1 MPSLFKIGL
10 GLLSVESALLP
21 FIDQENEAMP
31 KNLDSAS
38 VSVLDSL
45 IHRPDGIPHGHEFQS
60 GLVQM
65 KENTITYGKIY
76 FQGEEPLMPG
86 TNQFWY
92 QHFAPYEGGSGRVMI
107 EFYDEDSTVAI
118 VIDEVHTANDD
129 DVGMGP
135 GGGGFLPEFAKLAL
149 VISIQPM
156 MTSFRHWFLAILAA
170 SVVSAEQVQKSCLEL
185 PDSAAAHKEAVKDLF
200 VTSYEAYQTYA
211 WGHDDLLPVSESYT
225 DGRNGWGASIADA
238 MSTMLIERSL
248 FETTIRYVGG
258 FISAY
263 ELSGEKYPVL
273 IQKAQDL
280 ADQMVYAWVGQQS
293 IPYGYMN
300 FTDHQP
306 TMATSNIAEAG
317 TLTLEWNRLSKYT
330 GNSTYQEL
338 AEKSVQHIINSPV
351 PLSGMPAQGINPKT
365 GNAVGGYVT
374 WGGGS
379 DSYFEYLIKYARL
392 TNTDDN
398 SYADAWLTAVDTS
411 MKTLLR
417 TSNVGNWLYL
427 ADYDDDKNI
436 RHVGSHLACFYG
448 GNWILGGKLA
458 NNDTMV
464 NIGLQL
470 TDACWNT
477 YASTAYV
484 YTIAIY
490 PFTNSFDG
498 NYTGSAGP
506 DPGQFAFYS
515 AHGFYITSSD
525 YILRPEVLESNFYAW
540 RVTGDTKYLDNAA
553 SALSSFQKYLPTTVA
568 YTGLYDVN
576 DKSSTQIDDMES
588 FWFAEVLKYLYLT
601 FDDPTHISL
610 DECKHVFNT
619 ECHPFKAPAAKDTY
633 GSASPQPVPSQ
644 PFSPESTST
653 APLPLFSSIPAL
665 L

>member
-1 MPSLFKIGL
+1 
-10 GLLSVESALLP
+10 
-21 FIDQENEAMP
+21 
-31 KNLDSAS
+31 
-38 VSVLDSL
+38 
-45 IHRPDGIPHGHEFQS
+45 
-60 GLVQM
+60 
-65 KENTITYGKIY
+65 
-76 FQGEEPLMPG
+76 
-86 TNQFWY
+86 
-92 QHFAPYEGGSGRVMI
+92 
-107 EFYDEDSTVAI
+107 
-118 VIDEVHTANDD
+118 
-129 DVGMGP
+129 
-135 GGGGFLPEFAKLAL
+135 
-149 VISIQPM
+149 
-156 MTSFRHWFLAILAA
+156 MTPFRHWFLATLAA

-200 VTSYEAYQTYA
+200 VTSYEAYQKYA
-211 WGHDDLLPVSESYT
+211 WGHDDLLPVSESYS

-238 MSTMLIERSL
+238 MSTMLIMNLTEWFEQAVNYTADVDFTISNTSDTVSL

-263 ELSGEKYPVL
+263 ELSEKKYPVL
-273 IQKAQDL
+273 IEKAQDL
-280 ADQMVYAWVGQQS
+280 ADQMVYAWVGEQS
-293 IPYGYMN
+293 IPYGFMN
-300 FTDHQP
+300 FTTHQP
-306 TMATSNIAEAG
+306 TVATSNIAEAG
-317 TLTLEWNRLSKYT
+317 TLTLEWNRLSEYT

-338 AEKSVQHIINSPV
+338 AEKSVQHIINSSV
-351 PLSGMPAQGINPKT
+351 PLPGMPAQGINPKT
-365 GNAVGGYVT
+365 GNPVGGYVT

-417 TSNVGNWLYL
+417 TSDVGNWLYL

-477 YASTAYV
+477 YASTATGIGPEAFAY
-484 YTIAIY
+484 AS
-490 PFTNSFDG
+490 NDG
-498 NYTGSAGP
+498 NYTGGAGP
-506 DPGQFAFYS
+506 DPGQFAFYN

-553 SALSSFQKYLPTTVA
+553 SALSSFQDFLPTTVA
-568 YTGLYDVN
+568 YTGLNDVN
-576 DKSSTQIDDMES
+576 DQGSTQIDDMES

-610 DECKHVFNT
+610 DDYVFNT
-619 ECHPFKAPAAKDTY
+619 ESHPFKAPAAKDTY
-633 GSASPQPVPSQ
+633 GSVSPQPVPWQ

-653 APLPLFSSIPAL
+653 APLPLVSSIPAL